1 MTIDWSLFRFGK
13 GTPRSVVKIAKDR
26 AAKAQETR
34 TRKKVDKRDKHRCFY
49 PNCRV
54 PACHKHHQI
63 YRSKGGTWTADNI
76 VSGCNK
82 HHRWVHDGLIRL
94 VGNPDKPPLGGG
106 THEARARGQDSHS
119 RSTGRLTATHTRKGR
134 VGDTE
139 CFKCRRVS
147 ARRAFTA
154 RARR

>member
-1 MTIDWSLFRFGK
+1 VSIAYTDTSIFKFAK
-13 GTPRSVVKIAKDR
+13 PAPRSVVKIVKDR

-49 PNCRV
+49 PNCRI

-94 VGNPDKPPLGGG
+94 VGNPDKPPLGVELTKLGR
-106 THEARARGQDSHS
+106 EAKIHIPD
-119 RSTGRLTATHTRKGR
+119 
-134 VGDTE
+134 
-139 CFKCRRVS
+139 RRV
-147 ARRAFTA
+147 A
-154 RARR
+154 